1 MSVCL
6 SVSNALLPLR
16 LTGQHR
22 QELSRLAE
30 TDPEFYQFLAENDQ
44 ELLDFNA
51 SEGEEEEGEGE
62 GEEGLEEMGTPEA
75 VPKEITSRRPEVSA
89 HELFIKQVWV
99 NYFDSCLETHTHTSV
114 AVKPS
119 YIYSTVTAPTTTD
132 QRLHGYLCLP
142 FHPLKLS
149 QL

>member
-6 SVSNALLPLR
+6 QRTSPLR

-51 SEGEEEEGEGE
+51 SEGEEEEE
-62 GEEGLEEMGTPEA
+62 EEGLEEMGTPEA
-75 VPKEITSRRPEVSA
+75 VPKEITSRKPEVSA

-99 NYFDSCLETHTHTSV
+99 NYFDSCLETHTS

-119 YIYSTVTAPTTTD
+119 YNYSTVTAPTTTD